1 MPGTNSNRTREK
13 AALASLPGWDRLRH
27 GGLLL
32 DGMRLATLAR
42 QAPAPLDAWTER
54 QLRQRAGAMLNGDGE
69 VSSFV
74 AFVLEQVCGLDAS
87 TGAWTRGSRVASDW
101 GRRAVTGEIVKPR
114 HLWQGRGGGRLPVF
128 IDDGGRLGIGRS
140 RRAVS
145 RVVGWL
151 RAGGDHL
158 ALVTNGRQWRLLFAG
173 LDYEAWCE
181 WDLDLWFEEGE
192 LSPQVTALR
201 TLLRGE
207 LWTPETEGAE
217 PPLLQAVRD
226 TRKGQAELSEVLGE
240 RVREAVE
247 ILIRAHGD
255 ALSSLVELEGVQDYV
270 EDLTG
275 DAGVSAPDAD
285 EIQEMFGAGHADIYR
300 AACRVA
306 MRLVVI
312 LFAESR
318 DLLPRN
324 NPLYHQS
331 YGLHGLRERLERA
344 AARGGSLASSF
355 GAWPRVLALFALV
368 REGSHHPDLPV
379 TAYGGDLFAPGT
391 PDAADGVS
399 RSLHVYEQACFRH
412 ELMPDHDVHEML
424 RLLTRT
430 TIRIRQ
436 GRSSIAAVVP
446 VDFSDLSSEYIGI
459 LYEGLLDY
467 ELKVAPAG
475 DPVVFLSVGDQPA
488 LPLSRLEAMDDGA
501 LRTLFER
508 LEEKSGGT
516 EDLPEEETAR
526 GDASNIDEN
535 TREEEES
542 LLSDAADAAP
552 SPDGAPE
559 HAAGAADERQRN
571 RTRAEEWAR
580 HAVQAA
586 RLLKKS
592 RGRDTPERRL
602 AFEHRLAAKARQ
614 LVARVVLPGEWYL
627 IRWGGTRK
635 GSGSFYTRPGLAV
648 PTVQRTLRPLA
659 YDPPAGTDG
668 KPDVDAPPARWTPK
682 PPERIL
688 DLTVCDPAC
697 GSGTFPLAALRFLTD
712 ALYAALQH
720 HDRLQPDGE
729 RVLVRLLGIRDA
741 KENDGAASR
750 LADELIPC
758 RPDDDSFEPRLK
770 AVLRRHVVERCIYA
784 VDLDPLAVELC
795 RLSLWI
801 ETMDRTL
808 PFGFLD
814 HKVKCGNALIGAW
827 FDQFRHYP
835 AMAWKNR
842 EGGDRNHANG
852 VHFEKNARTQAIK
865 TFVRERLT
873 PDLQRFLGGAT
884 LFQADLLEQAAA
896 AHDDALAVLERM
908 HAMPVHDAA
917 ERTRLYRDELVGS
930 TAWRA
935 LKEAMDLWC
944 ACWFWPADQ
953 IEHAPLPNTFAEP
966 ADETRAVAR
975 RVAAEMRFFH
985 WELEFPDV
993 FRQTGAGFD
1002 AVLGNPPWET
1012 LQPNSM
1018 EFFSNIDPLYRS
1030 YGKQEAVQ
1038 RQKTYSP
1045 THRWSEAGST
1055 TTAASRARRTGRST
1069 PEIRSAI
1076 HAGRTRVGIAS
1087 RSPEAARPVIFTIIG
1102 APPDCAL
1109 TASVIQP
1116 TRLHTVVKARRIP
1129 TSCSSKPRTLCSDR
1143 RDRPSTPTAPPGRND
1158 GAAGSGSSYPRA
1170 CTRTTGRAPCATCSS
1185 GAAAG
1190 SGCSASR
1197 TATPSFRSTEA
1208 TSSTPSS
1215 SRRAAPPP
1223 PSAPPSCAAT
1233 STTGRAPRTSP
1244 RPTPSRRSDSSARRA
1259 SPCSRSS
1266 RGATW
1271 RSWRR
1276 STRVLCCWAT
1286 TAPIAGVSATHRAI
1300 ST

>member
-1 MPGTNSNRTREK
+1 MPGSKSNRTGEK
-13 AALASLPGWDRLRH
+13 APLASLPGWDRLRH

-32 DGMRLATLAR
+32 DGMRLATLAGD
-42 QAPAPLDAWTER
+42 APAPLDAWTEQ
-54 QLRQRAGAMLNGDGE
+54 QLRQRAGAMLHGDGE
-69 VSSFV
+69 ASPFV

-101 GRRAVTGEIVKPR
+101 GRRAVTGETVKPR
-114 HLWQGRGGGRLPVF
+114 HLWQGRHGGRLPVF

-173 LDYEAWCE
+173 LDYDAWCE

-255 ALSSLVELEGVQDYV
+255 ALSSLGETDDIREYVDYLA
-270 EDLTG
+270 E
-275 DAGVSAPDAD
+275 DAGAPAPDAD
-285 EIQEMFGAGHADIYR
+285 KVREMFGASPAEIYR

-318 DLLPRN
+318 DLLPRD
-324 NPLYHQS
+324 NPRYHQS
-331 YGLHGLRERLERA
+331 YGLHGLLESLERA
-344 AARGGSLASSF
+344 AARGGSLAGSL

-379 TAYGGDLFAPGT
+379 TAYGGDLFAPGAV
-391 PDAADGVS
+391 DAEDGVS
-399 RSLHVYEQACFRH
+399 RALRVYEQACF
-412 ELMPDHDVHEML
+412 EQEVMPDRDVHEML
-424 RLLTRT
+424 KLLTRT

-508 LEEKSGGT
+508 LKEKSGGT
-516 EDLPEEETAR
+516 DDLPEEKAA
-526 GDASNIDEN
+526 GDDASNIDEN
-535 TREEEES
+535 TEEEEES

-552 SPDGAPE
+552 PPDGPPE

-571 RTRAEEWAR
+571 RTRAEAWAR
-580 HAVQAA
+580 RAVQAA
-586 RLLKKS
+586 RLLKKP

-602 AFEHRLAAKARQ
+602 AFEQRLAAKARQ

-627 IRWGGTRK
+627 VRWGGTRK

-659 YDPPAGTDG
+659 YDPPAGADG
-668 KPDVDAPPARWTPK
+668 QPDIDAPAARWSPK

-729 RVLVRLLGIRDA
+729 RVLVRLLGIRGA
-741 KENDGAASR
+741 KEDDGDDSR

-784 VDLDPLAVELC
+784 VDLGRGSRPPGGGALPPLPLARDHGPRPAVRVPRPQGQVRQRPDR
-795 RLSLWI
+795 RLVRSV
-801 ETMDRTL
+801 
-808 PFGFLD
+808 P
-814 HKVKCGNALIGAW
+814 AL
-827 FDQFRHYP
+827 P

-896 AHDDALAVLERM
+896 AHDDALALLERM

-917 ERTRLYRDELVGS
+917 ERARLYRDELVGS
-930 TAWRA
+930 AAWRA

-944 ACWFWPADQ
+944 ACWFWSADQ
-953 IEHAPLPNTFAEP
+953 IEHAPLPSTFADP
-966 ADETRAVAR
+966 PDETRAVAR
-975 RVAAEMRFFH
+975 RVAAR
-985 WELEFPDV
+985 
-993 FRQTGAGFD
+993 D
-1002 AVLGNPPWET
+1002 AVFPLG
-1012 LQPNSM
+1012 
-1018 EFFSNIDPLYRS
+1018 
-1030 YGKQEAVQ
+1030 
-1038 RQKTYSP
+1038 
-1045 THRWSEAGST
+1045 
-1055 TTAASRARRTGRST
+1055 
-1069 PEIRSAI
+1069 
-1076 HAGRTRVGIAS
+1076 
-1087 RSPEAARPVIFTIIG
+1087 
-1102 APPDCAL
+1102 
-1109 TASVIQP
+1109 
-1116 TRLHTVVKARRIP
+1116 
-1129 TSCSSKPRTLCSDR
+1129 
-1143 RDRPSTPTAPPGRND
+1143 
-1158 GAAGSGSSYPRA
+1158 
-1170 CTRTTGRAPCATCSS
+1170 
-1185 GAAAG
+1185 
-1190 SGCSASR
+1190 
-1197 TATPSFRSTEA
+1197 
-1208 TSSTPSS
+1208 
-1215 SRRAAPPP
+1215 
-1223 PSAPPSCAAT
+1223 
-1233 STTGRAPRTSP
+1233 
-1244 RPTPSRRSDSSARRA
+1244 
-1259 SPCSRSS
+1259 
-1266 RGATW
+1266 
-1271 RSWRR
+1271 
-1276 STRVLCCWAT
+1276 
-1286 TAPIAGVSATHRAI
+1286 AGVSRRVQGAGIRVRCTAREPAVGHRQAGLEGVLLESRPALSLLRQAGGAGPTDRLLRRRRRRTRLARVQCPLPRTI
-1300 ST
+1300 ELHEPRREPLRRPRGERRQPEPLRRRAGPQEPGGSRTLAAGPHPRRRFRRPRPSVPPPGIGGSQPLQAVSRNRARAVETAGAARG